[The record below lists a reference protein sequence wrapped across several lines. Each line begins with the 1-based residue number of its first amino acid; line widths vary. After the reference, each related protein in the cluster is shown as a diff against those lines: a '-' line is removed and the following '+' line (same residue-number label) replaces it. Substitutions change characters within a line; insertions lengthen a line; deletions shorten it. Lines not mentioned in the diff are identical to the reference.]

1 LIKRTP
7 GAWLVVALVCLSAFV
22 TVFFVVLRGGKSK
35 DAFYPFSSTE
45 LVLII
50 DAGHGG
56 DDSGAIS
63 PGGMYESVVNL
74 AVAERIDYLAAFF
87 GVQTVMTRRTPE
99 IEYSQASTTTRERKT
114 EDQHTRLD
122 LINSTPNAVFLS
134 IHQNEFTSSEPFGG
148 QALYAGTPGSE
159 EFGKALQELMV
170 ANLIEGNRRN
180 AERISE
186 TIFLMNNI
194 DCPAVLVECAFLSNA
209 AEEELL
215 RTDGY
220 RTKIATVITAGFLQ
234 NRTALEVVYGIDPS
248 EDLT

>member
-1 LIKRTP
+1 MTP
-7 GAWLVVALVCLSAFV
+7 LCLAAFV
-22 TVFFVVLRGGKSK
+22 IVFFIVLRSGGARNVFNPYS
-35 DAFYPFSSTE
+35 DNG

-56 DDSGAIS
+56 DDSGAVS
-63 PGGMYESVVNL
+63 PGGMYESDVNL
-74 AVAERIDYLAAFF
+74 AVAERMEYIAAFF

-99 IEYSQASTTTRERKT
+99 IEYSQASTTIRERKT

-122 LINSTPNAVFLS
+122 LLRSIPNAVFLS
-134 IHQNEFTSSEPFGG
+134 IHQNEFSSPEPFGG
-148 QALYAGTPGSE
+148 QALYAGTTGSE
-159 EFGKALQELMV
+159 ELGKALQELMV
-170 ANLIEGNRRN
+170 THLIPGNRRN

-209 AEEELL
+209 AEEALL
-215 RTDGY
+215 ETDSY

-234 NRTALEVVYGIDPS
+234 KRAALESVYGIKP
-248 EDLT
+248 ETDLT